1 MVCLNSLVVIPLHQT
16 FSSAYILVSDFS
28 FWFQTCL
35 HCFSFCTVVT
45 YYGTQNERAM
55 LRYELRAG
63 LCPDVILS
71 TYTIFERESNKPDRA
86 FMNSLQFEYLV
97 LDEAHC
103 IKNAQSSRFTNLNML
118 KTKHRLL
125 LSGTPVQN
133 DISELLSMLSFLM
146 PQVQRVLCYLFP
158 FLFGHPL
165 ILANTH
171 LCILFSL
178 QDLFFNCSY
187 MSFLVLFLCNRCLAE
202 RTASC

>member
-1 MVCLNSLVVIPLHQT
+1 M
-16 FSSAYILVSDFS
+16 
-28 FWFQTCL
+28 
-35 HCFSFCTVVT
+35 VT

-71 TYTIFERESNKPDRA
+71 TYTIFERESNKSDRA
-86 FMNSLQFEYLV
+86 FMNSLQFEYQV

-133 DISELLSMLSFLM
+133 HISELLSVLPFLM
-146 PQVQRVLCYLFP
+146 PQVRSA
-158 FLFGHPL
+158 FLFVCEYVCVVP
-165 ILANTH
+165 II
-171 LCILFSL
+171 C
-178 QDLFFNCSY
+178 
-187 MSFLVLFLCNRCLAE
+187 E
-202 RTASC
+202 

>member
-1 MVCLNSLVVIPLHQT
+1 MIVIPFHTL
-16 FSSAYILVSDFS
+16 FSII
-28 FWFQTCL
+28 
-35 HCFSFCTVVT
+35 VVT

-71 TYTIFERESNKPDRA
+71 TYTIFERESNKSDRA

-146 PQVQRVLCYLFP
+146 PQVLCVFCCLFVWCCC
-158 FLFGHPL
+158 
-165 ILANTH
+165 
-171 LCILFSL
+171 LCVYVCDQL
-178 QDLFFNCSY
+178 
-187 MSFLVLFLCNRCLAE
+187 
-202 RTASC
+202 

>member
-1 MVCLNSLVVIPLHQT
+1 MHR
-16 FSSAYILVSDFS
+16 ILAIFSDF
-28 FWFQTCL
+28 
-35 HCFSFCTVVT
+35 FSLIFFLIFCIIVLLPTVVVT

-71 TYTIFERESNKPDRA
+71 TYTIFERESNKSDRA

-158 FLFGHPL
+158 CVAGHYKKR
-165 ILANTH
+165 IAMT
-171 LCILFSL
+171 
-178 QDLFFNCSY
+178 
-187 MSFLVLFLCNRCLAE
+187 
-202 RTASC
+202 TASIRFCLFILHCKS